1 MLYSISGKI
10 TSRGADFFI
19 IETAGMSF
27 RVLASER
34 TIRELP
40 PDGETVHVFT
50 FLYLRE
56 DQLELYGFLKEQAL
70 RLFEILNTI
79 SGVGPKTALGI
90 LDVDEVP
97 NIMAA
102 IIERRADLLTK
113 APGIGRKT
121 AERIILELQGRI
133 KLPGSQAL
141 TEKMTLDAE
150 VEEALVG
157 LGYSRGQVRKI
168 LETLDSGA
176 KTLEERLKDALKF
189 LGRRP

>member
-1 MLYSISGKI
+1 MLYSVSGKVVD
-10 TSRGADFFI
+10 RGADFFI
-19 IETAGMSF
+19 IETGILSF
-27 RVLASER
+27 RILASER
-34 TIRELP
+34 TIAALP
-40 PDGETVHVFT
+40 PAGGTARVFT

-56 DQLELYGFLKEQAL
+56 DRLELYGFLEEQAL
-70 RLFEILNTI
+70 RLFEILNTVP
-79 SGVGPKTALGI
+79 GVGPKTALGI

-102 IIERRADLLTK
+102 IIEKRADLLTK

-121 AERIILELQGRI
+121 AQRIILELQGRI

-157 LGYSRGQVRKI
+157 LGYSRGEVRRV
-168 LETLDSGA
+168 LQSLDSKA
-176 KTLEERLKDALKF
+176 NTLEGRLKEALKF